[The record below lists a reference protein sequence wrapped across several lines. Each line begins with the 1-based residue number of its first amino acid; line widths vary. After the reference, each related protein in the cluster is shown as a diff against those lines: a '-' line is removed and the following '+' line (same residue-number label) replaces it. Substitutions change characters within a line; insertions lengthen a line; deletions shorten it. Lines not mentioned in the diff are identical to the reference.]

1 MHKSILA
8 LALMGVTLMSG
19 CNNAKSPDSVAN
31 DVASAQQ
38 KEAAAVADARNDA
51 AKSVDRAAEKVDEKA
66 ADLNNA
72 QARGAYDVALAK
84 TEGDRK
90 IDLAKCDA
98 LAGDDQKRCKDR
110 ADADY
115 EAAKAYAKVRQTDQ
129 KQ

>member
-1 MHKSILA
+1 MHKSILVF
-8 LALMGVTLMSG
+8 ALMGVTLMSG

-31 DVASAQQ
+31 DVASAQK
-38 KEAAAVADARNDA
+38 KEALTVADARNDA
-51 AKSVDRAAEKVDEKA
+51 AKSVNSAAEKVDDKA

-72 QARGAYDVALAK
+72 QAKGAYDVALAK
-84 TEGDRK
+84 AEGDRK
-90 IDLAKCDA
+90 INLAQCNA

-115 EAAKAYAKVRQTDQ
+115 EAAKANAKARETNQ

>member
-19 CNNAKSPDSVAN
+19 CNNAKSPDTVAN
-31 DVASAQQ
+31 DVASAQK
-38 KEAAAVADARNDA
+38 KEALTVADARNDA
-51 AKSVDRAAEKVDEKA
+51 AKSVNSAAAKVDDKA

-72 QARGAYDVALAK
+72 QAKGAYDVALAK
-84 TEGDRK
+84 AEGDRK
-90 IDLAKCDA
+90 INLAKCDA

-115 EAAKAYAKVRQTDQ
+115 GAAKANAKARETDQ